1 MDERNADRNA
11 KIYARRCGG
20 LTLRAISR
28 EFQLSVETVR
38 EIAKRMERK
47 ARWRAA
53 KANGKPLGR
62 VVGQIV

>member
-11 KIYARRCGG
+11 KIYALRCSG
-20 LTLRAISR
+20 LTLAVISR

-47 ARWRAA
+47 AKWRECAGIAA
-53 KANGKPLGR
+53 TR
-62 VVGQIV
+62 EE